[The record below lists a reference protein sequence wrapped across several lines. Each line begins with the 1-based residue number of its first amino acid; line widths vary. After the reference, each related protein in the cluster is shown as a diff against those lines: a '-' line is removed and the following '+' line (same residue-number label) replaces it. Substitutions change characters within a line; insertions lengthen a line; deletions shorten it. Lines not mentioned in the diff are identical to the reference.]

1 MGVTTFEG
9 LGSKMDDF
17 AEALLSELSARGKT
31 IKKKETIPDGIM
43 IQTTNSLM
51 TNGKA
56 EVRRV
61 GDDLQYTYG
70 SSLNVSAG
78 SVLCIL
84 FLTLIAII
92 LYFAKKG
99 SAEDMMLSSGQS
111 VAGRM
116 K

>member
-1 MGVTTFEG
+1 MGVITFEG
-9 LGSKMDDF
+9 LGPKINDF
-17 AEALLSELSARGKT
+17 AEVLISEISARGQT
-31 IKKKETIPDGIM
+31 IKKKEAIPDGVM
-43 IQTTNSLM
+43 IQTTNSLL

-56 EVRRV
+56 EMRRV

-70 SSLNVSAG
+70 SALNVSAG
-78 SVLCIL
+78 SLLCII

-111 VAGRM
+111 VAA
-116 K
+116 KIK